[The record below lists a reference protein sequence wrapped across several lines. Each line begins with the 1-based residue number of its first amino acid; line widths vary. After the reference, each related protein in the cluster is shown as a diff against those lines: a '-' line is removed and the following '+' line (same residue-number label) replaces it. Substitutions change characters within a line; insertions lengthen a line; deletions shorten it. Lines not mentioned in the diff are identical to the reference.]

1 MKKILFAVVMV
12 SIVLSS
18 IVGLT
23 FGSTEKAEAKDEFLA
38 IGETLD
44 LNYVQHITDNEYQIG
59 YVNFDDELIW
69 KEIESG
75 SEATYKV
82 KIKENIETAYIK
94 RIKDKKYGALLPPVS
109 RYVIYLP
116 ENYNMGAGTIVEHGE
131 SGTTT
136 TGTEMIYQR

>member
-12 SIVLSS
+12 SIILSS
-18 IVGLT
+18 IIGLT

-38 IGETLD
+38 VGETLD
-44 LNYVQHITDNEYQIG
+44 LNYVQHITYNKYQIG
-59 YVNFDDELIW
+59 YVNMDDELVW
-69 KEIESG
+69 TEFSSG
-75 SEATYKV
+75 SDRKFKV
-82 KIKENIETAYIK
+82 KIKENIDTAYIK
-94 RIKDKKYGALLPPVS
+94 RIKDKKNGAFMAPVS
-109 RYVIYLP
+109 RYIVYLP